1 MQTTNFL
8 NIPNIIFGT
17 WKLGL
22 GNETIESVKKAIS
35 VGFRGIDSA
44 YSYSND
50 FFTGKA
56 IKGCDVPRENL
67 FITNKVWKTFQ
78 GKDAVIEA
86 CKKSLKLMKLDYF
99 DLYLVHWPVSINSPN
114 WERINHET
122 WLGMEYL
129 YKNGLVKAIGV
140 SNFLPHHI
148 QSLIDRGITILPMVN
163 QIEYHIGYTQSES
176 VDYCKEK
183 GILLEAWSPLGSGT
197 LLNNKL
203 IKTIAE
209 KKQVTPALIC
219 LRYVIEKG
227 IIPVVRSSNEQ
238 RMLQNLQVFN
248 FSLTKDELLQLDNI
262 NGEGFSGFHPD
273 FNQPKE

>member
-1 MQTTNFL
+1 MSSR
-8 NIPNIIFGT
+8 IDG
-17 WKLGL
+17 
-22 GNETIESVKKAIS
+22 
-35 VGFRGIDSA
+35 GI
-44 YSYSND
+44 
-50 FFTGKA
+50 
-56 IKGCDVPRENL
+56 
-67 FITNKVWKTFQ
+67 
-78 GKDAVIEA
+78 
-86 CKKSLKLMKLDYF
+86 
-99 DLYLVHWPVSINSPN
+99 
-114 WERINHET
+114 
-122 WLGMEYL
+122 
-129 YKNGLVKAIGV
+129 
-140 SNFLPHHI
+140 
-148 QSLIDRGITILPMVN
+148 
-163 QIEYHIGYTQSES
+163 
-176 VDYCKEK
+176 KEK
-183 GILLEAWSPLGSGT
+183 VILLEAWSPLVSGT